1 MLRKRLLR
9 MDVVQAEHN
18 VPMSHVQVLTMLGE
32 NGVMTVSEISQRL
45 GIAKPNITPLV
56 DRLIADGYVERRR
69 DETDRR
75 VVKVVLLPEG
85 EEQLASIQETIV
97 RHAMRWVGT
106 IPDKDF
112 YELERSPQFH
122 RAHLGAGG
130 AVAPRGGC
138 KAPPLAGGGFF
149 APFAPRPRAPFSPTA
164 PVAHRAFFFA
174 LEGPQKPRYFY
185 PIGLF

>member
-1 MLRKRLLR
+1 MPRRKSVNKEMVEQVAKTTFDVLPMLRKRLLR

-106 IPDKDF
+106 IPDK
-112 YELERSPQFH
+112 EIG
-122 RAHLGAGG
+122 RAH
-130 AVAPRGGC
+130 V
-138 KAPPLAGGGFF
+138 
-149 APFAPRPRAPFSPTA
+149 
-164 PVAHRAFFFA
+164 
-174 LEGPQKPRYFY
+174 
-185 PIGLF
+185 

>member
-1 MLRKRLLR
+1 MPRRKSVNKEMVEQVAKTTFDVLPMLRKRLLR

-112 YELERSPQFH
+112 YELERSLNSIV
-122 RAHLGAGG
+122 RILGQ
-130 AVAPRGGC
+130 V
-138 KAPPLAGGGFF
+138 
-149 APFAPRPRAPFSPTA
+149 
-164 PVAHRAFFFA
+164 
-174 LEGPQKPRYFY
+174 EQ
-185 PIGLF
+185 

>member
-1 MLRKRLLR
+1 MPRRKSVNKEMVEQVAKTTFDVLPMLRKRLLR

-112 YELERSPQFH
+112 YELERSLNSIVRILDQ
-122 RAHLGAGG
+122 
-130 AVAPRGGC
+130 V
-138 KAPPLAGGGFF
+138 
-149 APFAPRPRAPFSPTA
+149 
-164 PVAHRAFFFA
+164 
-174 LEGPQKPRYFY
+174 EQ
-185 PIGLF
+185 

>member
-1 MLRKRLLR
+1 MPRRKSVNKEMVEQVAKTTFDVLPMLRKRLLR

-106 IPDKDF
+106 IPVKDF
-112 YELERSPQFH
+112 YELERSLNSIV
-122 RAHLGAGG
+122 RI
-130 AVAPRGGC
+130 
-138 KAPPLAGGGFF
+138 
-149 APFAPRPRAPFSPTA
+149 
-164 PVAHRAFFFA
+164 
-174 LEGPQKPRYFY
+174 LEQVEQ
-185 PIGLF
+185 

>member
-1 MLRKRLLR
+1 MPRRKSVNKEMVEQVAKTTFDVLPMLRKRLLR

-75 VVKVVLLPEG
+75 VVKMVLLPEG

-112 YELERSPQFH
+112 YELERSLNSIV
-122 RAHLGAGG
+122 RI
-130 AVAPRGGC
+130 
-138 KAPPLAGGGFF
+138 
-149 APFAPRPRAPFSPTA
+149 
-164 PVAHRAFFFA
+164 
-174 LEGPQKPRYFY
+174 LEQVEQ
-185 PIGLF
+185 

>member
-1 MLRKRLLR
+1 MPRRKSVNKEMVEQVAKTTFDVLPMLRKRLLR

-112 YELERSPQFH
+112 YELERSLNSIV
-122 RAHLGAGG
+122 RI
-130 AVAPRGGC
+130 
-138 KAPPLAGGGFF
+138 
-149 APFAPRPRAPFSPTA
+149 
-164 PVAHRAFFFA
+164 
-174 LEGPQKPRYFY
+174 LEQVEQ
-185 PIGLF
+185 

>member
-1 MLRKRLLR
+1 MPRRKSVNKEMVEQVAKTTFDVLPMLRKRLLR

-85 EEQLASIQETIV
+85 EDQLASIQETIV

-112 YELERSPQFH
+112 YELERSLNSIV
-122 RAHLGAGG
+122 RILGQ
-130 AVAPRGGC
+130 V
-138 KAPPLAGGGFF
+138 
-149 APFAPRPRAPFSPTA
+149 
-164 PVAHRAFFFA
+164 
-174 LEGPQKPRYFY
+174 EQ
-185 PIGLF
+185 

>member
-1 MLRKRLLR
+1 MPRRKSVNKEMVEQVAKTTFDVLPMLRKRLLR
-9 MDVVQAEHN
+9 MDIVQAEHN

-112 YELERSPQFH
+112 YELERSLNSIV
-122 RAHLGAGG
+122 RI
-130 AVAPRGGC
+130 
-138 KAPPLAGGGFF
+138 
-149 APFAPRPRAPFSPTA
+149 
-164 PVAHRAFFFA
+164 
-174 LEGPQKPRYFY
+174 LEQVEQ
-185 PIGLF
+185 

>member
-1 MLRKRLLR
+1 MPRRKSVNKEMVEQVAKTTFDVLPMLRKRLLR

-32 NGVMTVSEISQRL
+32 NGVMTVSEIIQRL

-112 YELERSPQFH
+112 YELERSLNSIV
-122 RAHLGAGG
+122 RI
-130 AVAPRGGC
+130 
-138 KAPPLAGGGFF
+138 
-149 APFAPRPRAPFSPTA
+149 
-164 PVAHRAFFFA
+164 
-174 LEGPQKPRYFY
+174 LEQVEQ
-185 PIGLF
+185 

>member
-1 MLRKRLLR
+1 MPRRKSVNKEMVEQVAKTTFDVLPMLRKRLLR
-9 MDVVQAEHN
+9 MDVVQADHN

-112 YELERSPQFH
+112 YELERSLNSIV
-122 RAHLGAGG
+122 RI
-130 AVAPRGGC
+130 
-138 KAPPLAGGGFF
+138 
-149 APFAPRPRAPFSPTA
+149 
-164 PVAHRAFFFA
+164 
-174 LEGPQKPRYFY
+174 LEQVEQ
-185 PIGLF
+185 

>member
-1 MLRKRLLR
+1 MPRRKPVNKEMVEQVAKTTFDVLPMLRKRLLR

-112 YELERSPQFH
+112 YELERSLNSIV
-122 RAHLGAGG
+122 RI
-130 AVAPRGGC
+130 
-138 KAPPLAGGGFF
+138 
-149 APFAPRPRAPFSPTA
+149 
-164 PVAHRAFFFA
+164 
-174 LEGPQKPRYFY
+174 LEQVEQ
-185 PIGLF
+185 